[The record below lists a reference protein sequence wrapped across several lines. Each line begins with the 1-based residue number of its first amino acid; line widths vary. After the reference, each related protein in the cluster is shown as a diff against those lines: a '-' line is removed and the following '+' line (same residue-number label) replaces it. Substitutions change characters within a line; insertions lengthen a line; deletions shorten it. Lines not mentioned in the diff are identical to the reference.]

1 MPPPKSRKSGPNGK
15 KSAPGVAAGPRDAP
29 AIKTL
34 DQAMK
39 QWTDPWGRD
48 TLDALTAVCTK
59 QLYRG
64 DATAASWLGGDSA
77 AADTEALAELQV
89 AEFDLA
95 PTVAL
100 GYPSSPQRAN
110 AGGQVGGGRRTG
122 ASRGF
127 KTPVTDEADTPT
139 AVGPPRSRV
148 LVDLAAAGCASVSEG
163 PQASP
168 PVSEPKTMQYRLQW
182 ATNPAAPSSS
192 GSDVIPAIA
201 PPLSDTTGSSWD
213 LLSTSTAPAVIS
225 AARFFA
231 PSAHHLASSPNGR
244 TASVADADSPR
255 RHAHERSST
264 TDTAA
269 TPTKKTV
276 PRAQL
281 LEPVKLG
288 GLPINRDAP
297 EFQERLQRVRRAR
310 SYGHQLRMQHSTRR
324 PPGPADEVEGD
335 GRATPVVVAAAAVD
349 PNKLPAVLATTGL
362 VRSATASSAAMG
374 VLGRSPSADM
384 ARERRRKMQAYAASI
399 PKPKVPTL
407 PPLSASST
415 SSTTSLARPI
425 TDTGPPRR
433 SRSNPPA
440 LLDCDTNP
448 ELEELTR
455 QYERNLAKFKQM
467 NVGKVM

>member
-15 KSAPGVAAGPRDAP
+15 KNAPGAVAGPRDAP
-29 AIKTL
+29 TFKTL
-34 DQAMK
+34 DQALQ

-64 DATAASWLGGDSA
+64 DTAAASWLGGDIA
-77 AADTEALAELQV
+77 AIGTGASVGLRV
-89 AEFDLA
+89 AEFDMA

-110 AGGQVGGGRRTG
+110 VGGQVDGGRRTG

-127 KTPVTDEADTPT
+127 KMPVTDEADAPS
-139 AVGPPRSRV
+139 AAGPPRSRV
-148 LVDLAAAGCASVSEG
+148 LVDLAAGSASVSEA
-163 PQASP
+163 PRASP
-168 PVSEPKTMQYRLQW
+168 PFTEPRTMQYRLQW

-192 GSDVIPAIA
+192 GYDAMSAAA

-213 LLSTSTAPAVIS
+213 LLSTPTAPAVIS

-244 TASVADADSPR
+244 TASVADAASPR
-255 RHAHERSST
+255 RNAHERSNT
-264 TDTAA
+264 TETAA

-276 PRAQL
+276 PRTQL

-310 SYGHQLRMQHSTRR
+310 SYGHQLRMQYSTRR
-324 PPGPADEVEGD
+324 PPGPAEEGEGD

-349 PNKLPAVLATTGL
+349 PNKLPAVPATTGL
-362 VRSATASSAAMG
+362 VRSATASSATMG
-374 VLGRSPSADM
+374 VPGRSPSADM

-415 SSTTSLARPI
+415 SSTTSLTRPI

-440 LLDCDTNP
+440 LLDYDTNP

-455 QYERNLAKFKQM
+455 QYEHSLAKFKQM